1 MQVSIESSNGLERR
15 LRVQVP
21 AETIETQVEVR
32 LKEVGRKAKISGFRP
47 GKVPAKVVK
56 QQFGGQVRQEVLQEV
71 LQSSYAEAVTQEK
84 LQPAGSPNIE
94 PETIEEGKDLT
105 YIAVIEVY
113 PDVEIKGLEKIKIKE
128 PTCEIGDAD
137 IDEMIDNLRKQ
148 RADWAPVERKA
159 GDGDKVKLD
168 FAGTLK
174 GEAFEGGSAD
184 DFEFVLGEG
193 QMLED
198 FEKGVKG
205 AKPGDEKTIKVKFPK
220 DYHSTELAGEKAEFA
235 LTIKEVSES
244 VLPELDEEFVKSYGI
259 ESGAT
264 DDLRA
269 DIVKNM
275 ERELDAKAK
284 GEVKRQVME
293 GLAEQNPIDV
303 PGVLVQQE
311 TQAMQQQTMEQMGI
325 QDAAQAPPAD
335 NFKEP
340 AEKRVRLGLL
350 LQEVIADNK
359 IEVDR
364 DRVTAKIDELVAPY
378 DQPDEIRNM
387 YLQNPQ
393 FLGQV
398 ENVVLEEQVVE
409 FLQGQAK
416 VSAKKMPFKELMEL

>member
-1 MQVSIESSNGLERR
+1 MQVSIESANGLERK

-21 AETIETQVEVR
+21 AETIESQVEVR
-32 LKEVGRKAKISGFRP
+32 LKEVGRTAKIHGFRP
-47 GKVPAKVVK
+47 GKIPAKVVK
-56 QQFGGQVRQEVLQEV
+56 QQFGGQVRQEILEKV
-71 LQSSYAEAVTQEK
+71 LQSSYIDAITQEK
-84 LQPAGSPNIE
+84 LQPAGNPNIE
-94 PETIEEGKDLT
+94 PESIEEGKDLT
-105 YIAVIEVY
+105 YIATIEVY
-113 PDVEIKGLEKIKIKE
+113 PEVEITGLDKIKVKAPE
-128 PTCEIGDAD
+128 AEIGDAD

-148 RADWAPVERKA
+148 RSDWAPVERKA

-174 GEAFEGGSAD
+174 GEAFEGGSAE
-184 DFEFVLGEG
+184 DFEFVIGEG

-205 AKPGDEKTIKVKFPK
+205 LKAGDEKSIKVKFPK
-220 DYHSTELAGEKAEFA
+220 DYHSAELAGEKAEFA
-235 LTIKEVSES
+235 LTIKEVGES
-244 VLPELDEEFVKSYGI
+244 VLPEIDEEFVKSYGI
-259 ESGAT
+259 ESGAA

-275 ERELDAKAK
+275 ERELDAKSK

-293 GLAEQNPIDV
+293 GLAEQNPVEV
-303 PGVLVQQE
+303 PGVLVTQE
-311 TQAMQQQTMEQMGI
+311 TQSMQQQAMERMGI
-325 QDAAQAPPAD
+325 QDAAQAPPLD
-335 NFKEP
+335 TFREP

-364 DRVTAKIDELVAPY
+364 DRVNAKIDELVAPY

-416 VSAKKMPFKELMEL
+416 VSAKKMTFKELMEL

>member
-21 AETIETQVEVR
+21 ADTIESQVEVR

-105 YIAVIEVY
+105 YVAVVEVY
-113 PDVEIKGLEKIKIKE
+113 PDVEIKGLDKIKVKQ
-128 PTCEIGDAD
+128 PTVEIGDAD

-148 RADWAPVERKA
+148 RSDWAAVDRKA
-159 GDGDKVKLD
+159 GDGDRVKLD
-168 FAGTLK
+168 FAGTLN
-174 GEAFEGGSAD
+174 GEAFEGGSAE
-184 DFEFVLGEG
+184 DFEFVIGEG

-205 AKPGDEKTIKVKFPK
+205 LKTGDEKTIKVKFPK

-235 LTIKEVSES
+235 LTIKEVAES
-244 VLPELDEEFVKSYGI
+244 VLPEIDEEFVKSYGI
-259 ESGAT
+259 ESGSA

-269 DIVKNM
+269 DIIKNM
-275 ERELDAKAK
+275 ERELDAKSK
-284 GEVKRQVME
+284 GEIKRQVME
-293 GLAEQNPIDV
+293 GLAEQNPIEV
-303 PGVLVQQE
+303 PGVLVHQE
-311 TQAMQQQTMEQMGI
+311 AHSMQHQAMERMGI
-325 QDAAQAPPAD
+325 KDHDQAPPEET
-335 NFKEP
+335 FMEP

-364 DRVTAKIDELVAPY
+364 DRVTAKVDELVAPY

-409 FLQGQAK
+409 FLQAQAK
-416 VSAKKMPFKELMEL
+416 VSSQKMSFKELMEL

>member
-1 MQVSIESSNGLERR
+1 MQVSIESANGLERR

-21 AETIETQVEVR
+21 AETIESQVDVR

-84 LQPAGSPNIE
+84 LEPAGSPNIE

-113 PDVEIKGLEKIKIKE
+113 PDVEIKGLDKIKVKE
-128 PTCEIGDAD
+128 PTVEIGDAD

-148 RADWAPVERKA
+148 RSDWAAVERKA
-159 GDGDKVKLD
+159 GDGDQVKLD
-168 FAGTLK
+168 FAGTLN
-174 GEAFEGGSAD
+174 GEAFEGGAAE

-205 AKPGDEKTIKVKFPK
+205 LKTGDEKTIKVKFPK
-220 DYHSTELAGEKAEFA
+220 DYHSAELAGQKAEFA
-235 LTIKEVSES
+235 LTIKAVSES
-244 VLPELDEEFVKSYGI
+244 VLPEIDEEFVKSYGI
-259 ESGAT
+259 ESGAAE
-264 DDLRA
+264 DLRA

-275 ERELDAKAK
+275 ERELDAKSK
-284 GEVKRQVME
+284 GEIKRQVME
-293 GLAEQNPIDV
+293 GLAEQNPIEV
-303 PGVLVQQE
+303 PGVLVHQE
-311 TQAMQQQTMEQMGI
+311 AHSMQHQAMERMGI
-325 QDAAQAPPAD
+325 KDHAQAPPED
-335 NFKEP
+335 TFKEP

-416 VSAKKMPFKELMEL
+416 VSSKKMSFKELMEL

>member
-1 MQVSIESSNGLERR
+1 
-15 LRVQVP
+15 
-21 AETIETQVEVR
+21 
-32 LKEVGRKAKISGFRP
+32 
-47 GKVPAKVVK
+47 
-56 QQFGGQVRQEVLQEV
+56 QVRQEVLQEV

-105 YIAVIEVY
+105 YVAVVEVY
-113 PDVEIKGLEKIKIKE
+113 PDVEIKGLDKIKVKQ
-128 PTCEIGDAD
+128 PTVEIGDAD

-148 RADWAPVERKA
+148 RSDWAAVDRKA
-159 GDGDKVKLD
+159 GDGDRVKLD
-168 FAGTLK
+168 FAGTLN
-174 GEAFEGGSAD
+174 GEAFEGGSAE
-184 DFEFVLGEG
+184 DFEFVIGEG

-205 AKPGDEKTIKVKFPK
+205 LKTGDEKTIKVKFPK

-235 LTIKEVSES
+235 LTIKEVAES
-244 VLPELDEEFVKSYGI
+244 VLPEIDEEFVKSYGI
-259 ESGAT
+259 ESGSA

-269 DIVKNM
+269 DIIKNM
-275 ERELDAKAK
+275 ERELDAKSK
-284 GEVKRQVME
+284 GEIKRQVME
-293 GLAEQNPIDV
+293 GLAEQNPIEV
-303 PGVLVQQE
+303 PGVLVHQE
-311 TQAMQQQTMEQMGI
+311 AHSMQHQAMERMGI
-325 QDAAQAPPAD
+325 KDHDQAPPEET
-335 NFKEP
+335 FMEP

-364 DRVTAKIDELVAPY
+364 DRVTAKVDELVAPY

-409 FLQGQAK
+409 FLQAQAK
-416 VSAKKMPFKELMEL
+416 VSSQKMAFKELMEL

>member
-1 MQVSIESSNGLERR
+1 MQVSIESSKGLERR

-32 LKEVGRKAKISGFRP
+32 LKEVGRTAKIHGFRP
-47 GKVPAKVVK
+47 GKIPAKVVK
-56 QQFGGQVRQEVLQEV
+56 QQFGGQVRQEVLEKV

-113 PDVEIKGLEKIKIKE
+113 PEVEIKGLDKIKVKVPE
-128 PTCEIGDAD
+128 AEIGAAD

-148 RADWAPVERKA
+148 RSDWAPVERKA

-174 GEAFEGGSAD
+174 GEAFEGGSAE
-184 DFEFVLGEG
+184 DFEFVIGEG

-205 AKPGDEKTIKVKFPK
+205 LKAGDEKSIKVKFPK

-235 LTIKEVSES
+235 LTVKEVCES
-244 VLPELDEEFVKSYGI
+244 VLPEVDEEFVKSYGI
-259 ESGAT
+259 ESGAA

-275 ERELDAKAK
+275 ERELDAKSK
-284 GEVKRQVME
+284 GEIKRQVME
-293 GLAEQNPIDV
+293 GLAEQNPIEV
-303 PGVLVQQE
+303 PGVLVHQE
-311 TQAMQQQTMEQMGI
+311 AHSMQHQTMERMGI
-325 QDAAQAPPAD
+325 KDHAQAPPED
-335 NFKEP
+335 TFREP

-416 VSAKKMPFKELMEL
+416 VSAKKMSFKDLMEL

>member
-1 MQVSIESSNGLERR
+1 MQVSIESSSGLERR

-21 AETIETQVEVR
+21 AERIENEVETR
-32 LKEVGRKAKISGFRP
+32 LKEVSRKAKIHGFRP

-94 PETIEEGKDLT
+94 PENIEEGKDLT
-105 YIAVIEVY
+105 YVAVIEVY
-113 PDVEIKGLEKIKIKE
+113 PEVEIKGLDKIKVQTPEVVIADK
-128 PTCEIGDAD
+128 D

-148 RADWAPVERKA
+148 RADWKLVDGKA
-159 GDGDKVKLD
+159 GEGNQVKLD
-168 FAGTLK
+168 FLGTLK
-174 GEAFEGGSAD
+174 GEPFEGGSAE
-184 DFEFVLGEG
+184 DFEFAIGEG

-205 AKPGDEKTIKVKFPK
+205 LKAGDEKTIKVKFPK
-220 DYHSTELAGEKAEFA
+220 DYHAAELAGAKAEFA
-235 LTIKEVSES
+235 LTVKEVSES
-244 VLPELDEEFVKSYGI
+244 VLPEIDAEFVKSYGI
-259 ESGAT
+259 ESGEP

-275 ERELDAKAK
+275 ERERDAKTK
-284 GEVKRQVME
+284 GEIKRQVME
-293 GLAEQNPIDV
+293 GISEQNPIEV
-303 PGVLVQQE
+303 PGVLVHQE
-311 TQAMQQQTMEQMGI
+311 THSMQHEAMERMGI
-325 QDAAQAPPAD
+325 KEHDQAPPQD
-335 NFKEP
+335 TFKEP

-359 IEVDR
+359 LEVDR
-364 DRVTAKIDELVAPY
+364 DRVMAKVDELVAPY
-378 DQPDEIRNM
+378 DNPDEIRNM
-387 YLQNPQ
+387 YLQNQQ

-409 FLQGQAK
+409 FLQSKAK
-416 VSAKKMPFKELMEL
+416 VSSKKMTFKELMEL

>member
-1 MQVSIESSNGLERR
+1 MQVSIESSNGLERK

-21 AETIETQVEVR
+21 AEQIESKVDAR
-32 LKEVGRKAKISGFRP
+32 LKEVARKAKIDGFRP

-56 QQFGGQVRQEVLQEV
+56 QQFGGQVRQEVLEQV
-71 LQSSYAEAVTQEK
+71 LQSSYTEAVTKEE
-84 LQPAGSPNIE
+84 LQPAGSPQIE

-105 YIAVIEVY
+105 YIATIEVY
-113 PDVEIKGLEKIKIKE
+113 PEVEIKGLDKIKVQE
-128 PTCEIGDAD
+128 PAVEIGAAD
-137 IDEMIDNLRKQ
+137 VDEMIDNLRKQ
-148 RADWAPVERKA
+148 RADFVAVERKSD
-159 GDGDKVKLD
+159 DGDRVKLD
-168 FAGTLK
+168 FAGTVK
-174 GEAFEGGSAD
+174 GEAFEGGSAE

-205 AKPGDEKTIKVKFPK
+205 LNAGDEKTIKVKFPK
-220 DYHSTELAGEKAEFA
+220 DYHSTELAGAKAEFA
-235 LTIKEVSES
+235 LTIKEVAES
-244 VLPELDEEFVKSYGI
+244 VLPEIDEEFVKSYGI
-259 ESGAT
+259 ESGAA

-275 ERELDAKAK
+275 ERELEAKTK

-303 PGVLVQQE
+303 PGVLVGQE
-311 TQAMQQQTMEQMGI
+311 AHSMQHQTMERMGI
-325 QDAAQAPPAD
+325 KDHDQAPPED
-335 NFKEP
+335 TFREP

-359 IEVDR
+359 IEVDS
-364 DRVTAKIDELVAPY
+364 DRVTAKVDELVAPY

-416 VSAKKMPFKELMEL
+416 VSAKKMSFKELMEL

>member
-1 MQVSIESSNGLERR
+1 MQVSIESSNGLERK

-21 AETIETQVEVR
+21 AETIESQVEVR
-32 LKEVGRKAKISGFRP
+32 LKEVGRTAKIHGFRP
-47 GKVPAKVVK
+47 GKIPAKVVK
-56 QQFGGQVRQEVLQEV
+56 QQFGGQVRQEILEKV
-71 LQSSYAEAVTQEK
+71 LQSSYIDAITQEK
-84 LQPAGSPNIE
+84 LQPAGNPNIE

-105 YIAVIEVY
+105 YIATIEVY
-113 PDVEIKGLEKIKIKE
+113 PEVEITGLDKIKVKTPE
-128 PTCEIGDAD
+128 AEIGDAD

-148 RADWAPVERKA
+148 RSDWSPVERKA

-174 GEAFEGGSAD
+174 GEAFEGGSAE
-184 DFEFVLGEG
+184 DFEFVIGEG

-205 AKPGDEKTIKVKFPK
+205 LKAGDEKSIKVKFPK
-220 DYHSTELAGEKAEFA
+220 DYHSAELAGEKAEFA
-235 LTIKEVSES
+235 LTIKEVCES
-244 VLPELDEEFVKSYGI
+244 VLPEVDEEFVKSYGI
-259 ESGAT
+259 ESGAA

-275 ERELDAKAK
+275 ERELDAKSK
-284 GEVKRQVME
+284 GEIKRQVME
-293 GLAEQNPIDV
+293 GLAEQNPIEV
-303 PGVLVQQE
+303 PGVLVHQE
-311 TQAMQQQTMEQMGI
+311 AHSMQHQAMERMGI
-325 QDAAQAPPAD
+325 KDHDQAPPEAT
-335 NFKEP
+335 FMEP

-364 DRVTAKIDELVAPY
+364 DRVNAKIDELVAPY

-416 VSAKKMPFKELMEL
+416 VSAKKMTFKELMEL

>member
-1 MQVSIESSNGLERR
+1 MQVSIESSKGLERK

-21 AETIETQVEVR
+21 AETIESQVESR
-32 LKEVGRKAKISGFRP
+32 LKELGRKAKIHGFRP
-47 GKVPAKVVK
+47 GKVPAKVVR
-56 QQFGGQVRQEVLQEV
+56 QQFGGQVRQEVLEKV

-84 LQPAGSPNIE
+84 LQPAGSPSIE

-105 YIAVIEVY
+105 YFATIEVY
-113 PDVEIKGLEKIKIKE
+113 PEVTIKGLEKIKIQA
-128 PTCEIGDAD
+128 PSVQIADAD

-148 RADWAPVERKA
+148 RADWAAVDRKST
-159 GDGDKVKLD
+159 DGDRVKMD

-174 GEAFEGGSAD
+174 GEPFEGGSAE

-205 AKPGDEKTIKVKFPK
+205 LKAGDEKTIKVKFPK
-220 DYHSTELAGEKAEFA
+220 DYHSTELAGAKAEFA
-235 LTIKEVSES
+235 LTIKEVAES
-244 VLPELDEEFVKSYGI
+244 VLPEVDEEFVKSYGI
-259 ESGAT
+259 DSGAAA
-264 DDLRA
+264 DLRA

-275 ERELDAKAK
+275 ERELEAKTK

-303 PGVLVQQE
+303 PGVLVHQE
-311 TQAMQQQTMEQMGI
+311 AHSMQHQAMERMGI
-325 QDAAQAPPAD
+325 KDHDQAPPQET
-335 NFKEP
+335 FREP

-350 LQEVIADNK
+350 LQEVIAENK

-364 DRVTAKIDELVAPY
+364 DRVNAKVDELVAPY

-398 ENVVLEEQVVE
+398 ENVVLEEQVIE
-409 FLQGQAK
+409 FLQGKAK
-416 VSAKKMPFKELMEL
+416 VSEKKMSFKELMEL